1 MTLQQLIDL
10 SQIRE
15 LDSAALA
22 RLEQARQRQRDYDK
36 EIEKQVANKAV
47 SHALLAKTCNL

>member
-15 LDSAALA
+15 LDSAGYA
-22 RLEQARQRQRDYDK
+22 RLAQARQRQREYDR

-47 SHALLAKTCNL
+47 SHELLAKTCNL